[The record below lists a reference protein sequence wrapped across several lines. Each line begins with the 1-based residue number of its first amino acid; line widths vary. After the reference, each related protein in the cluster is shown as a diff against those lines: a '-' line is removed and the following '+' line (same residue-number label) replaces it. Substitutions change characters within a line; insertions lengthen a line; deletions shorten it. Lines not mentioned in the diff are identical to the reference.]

1 MKRIVALTLALVMVL
16 GLCAACGKQ
25 DEQQTDE
32 NFESYAGAAGTS
44 ADNINKSQVVKLLYS
59 DEVSDW
65 NPLHPSAAGTYAN
78 WIDTL
83 VEYDNYGMCQPCLAE
98 SWTKSEDGTVWTFKI
113 REGVQWQR
121 YDGSDYGAETVAEDW
136 VTSVKWILDP
146 ANTSRSADKLF
157 DIVGAEDYYMAKER
171 GENPDFETVG
181 FKAISKYVDAK
192 TVVVTNVFRDQLD
205 RYGEVT
211 HTLENIR
218 IGVSNSKNAVLC
230 LNADDSI
237 SGSLAGMV
245 DNPLVYYGVDTPIY
259 KSRVSELSD
268 APYCHNCKH
277 EYVYDYVTY
286 GHLGGFRCPNCGN
299 SRPVPQISVKEVV
312 SSDAEQS
319 QVIIA
324 ADGVEYPTTINLP
337 GGYNIYN
344 ACAAMACG
352 KAMGLD
358 LNVVSKSLSGF
369 ACGFGRMEKFDIDG
383 VSLRMILIKNPAGCN
398 QVLNFLTDIKEPF
411 VFTTCLNDRTQDGK
425 DVSWI
430 WDVDF
435 ERLVEMENLERIFV
449 SGVRADDMA
458 MRFQYAGFPVEK
470 ITVIRD
476 YGELTKA
483 CIATGKPVFIM
494 PTYTAMLDLRGTIS
508 KNYGFK
514 AFWE

>member
-1 MKRIVALTLALVMVL
+1 MWYNIAMKIRVILSVLACKFSRFALRLLGRGGTDFPGRVALKLCPNVLEHLAKNVTTIIVT
-16 GLCAACGKQ
+16 GTNGKTTTARMI
-25 DEQQTDE
+25 EQALADSGI
-32 NFESYAGAAGTS
+32 SYFA
-44 ADNINKSQVVKLLYS
+44 NKSGANLLSGVTAEFAMHSSMTGKCNYEYALIEA
-59 DEVSDW
+59 DE
-65 NPLHPSAAGTYAN
+65 AA
-78 WIDTL
+78 
-83 VEYDNYGMCQPCLAE
+83 
-98 SWTKSEDGTVWTFKI
+98 
-113 REGVQWQR
+113 
-121 YDGSDYGAETVAEDW
+121 
-136 VTSVKWILDP
+136 
-146 ANTSRSADKLF
+146 
-157 DIVGAEDYYMAKER
+157 
-171 GENPDFETVG
+171 

-245 DNPLVYYGVDTPIY
+245 DNPVVYYGVDTPIY